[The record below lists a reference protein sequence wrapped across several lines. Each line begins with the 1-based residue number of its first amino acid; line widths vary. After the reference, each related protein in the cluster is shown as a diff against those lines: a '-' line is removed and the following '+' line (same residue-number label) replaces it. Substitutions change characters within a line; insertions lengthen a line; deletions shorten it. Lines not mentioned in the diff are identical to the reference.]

1 MDEHGRPTSSTS
13 SPPSPASFFSA
24 ASNGGVLEFP
34 YTEVLEQWLM
44 DDDDSNVQEQRL
56 LEHGAVWGDDG
67 ALLSARSADLSS
79 RNPPAAAATKRGRK
93 PPGPRAGGGPAVSHM
108 EAERH
113 RRDKLHHRFCD
124 LRAAVPNVTRMDK
137 TSLLADATAYIAELR
152 ARVEQLEAEARRA
165 AAARK
170 ANRPFFVADAAAA
183 AAAAAAPAGSFDF
196 ELGEEEKLE
205 VRMVVGREAAAALR
219 LTTAARH
226 GPARL
231 MDALRA
237 LDLPV
242 LHACACR
249 VGGVTVQ
256 DAVVD
261 VPAELRD
268 AGCLRA
274 ALLHRLQESG

>member
-13 SPPSPASFFSA
+13 SPPSPPSFFSA
-24 ASNGGVLEFP
+24 AGNGGLLEFP
-34 YTEVLEQWLM
+34 YTEVPEQWLM
-44 DDDDSNVQEQRL
+44 DDDDDDSNIQEQ
-56 LEHGAVWGDDG
+56 
-67 ALLSARSADLSS
+67 LLSMEPCGGDGGSLSAGSADRSS
-79 RNPPAAAATKRGRK
+79 RNPPAAAATRRGRK
-93 PPGPRAGGGPAVSHM
+93 AGPSAGGGGPAVSHM

-113 RRDKLHHRFCD
+113 RRDKLHRRFCD

-137 TSLLADATAYIAELR
+137 ASLLADATAYIAELR
-152 ARVEQLEAEARRA
+152 ARVERLEAEARW

-170 ANRPFFVADAAAA
+170 ANPFLVADDVAAAA
-183 AAAAAAPAGSFDF
+183 SATKF
-196 ELGEEEKLE
+196 ELEEEEEKLE
-205 VRMVVGREAAAALR
+205 VRMVVGQEAAALR
-219 LTTAARH
+219 LTTTAARH
-226 GPARL
+226 APARL

-242 LHACACR
+242 QHACACR

-261 VPAELRD
+261 VPAELRE

-274 ALLHRLQESG
+274 ALLHRLQGSG